1 MKTTI
6 LSLLLM
12 ISTTAMAQTVIVNV
26 SALTGKGSYEQV
38 GVVLEKDANTDEFY
52 NLAVELKNHSD
63 YVMITENQSN
73 RSQGKSDADKMNEAF
88 AKMEELKAMGLVSDA
103 DIQRMKAEMGAQLE
117 KDAENQAKLAQM
129 ASNPSS
135 DPVALKENIRRYCVD
150 NRFFYSASKE
160 VNGMVRVETRTAD
173 GKRRQGFIDVAKAKV
188 AIEPERYGG
197 FNMGAEGKQFHF
209 TNDGY
214 IIGHLANAAEMI
226 DKSGRVLLSGYRNL
240 IFYNDCRILKAQ
252 NAQKKWGIIDYQGN
266 VLEPFIH
273 GSSKSE
279 RLQKAANRI
288 FKENG
293 GVKVEIW

>member
-73 RSQGKSDADKMNEAF
+73 RSQGKSDADKINEAY
-88 AKMEELKAMGLVSDA
+88 AKMEELKKKGLVTDA
-103 DIQRMKAEMGAQLE
+103 DVQRMKAEMGVLLE

-173 GKRRQGFIDVAKAKV
+173 GKRRQGFIDVAKGKV
-188 AIEPERYGG
+188 SIEPERYGG

-273 GSSKSE
+273 DSSKSE
-279 RLQKAANRI
+279 SLQKAANRI
-288 FKENG
+288 FKGKG
-293 GVKVEIW
+293 GVKVDIW

>member
-73 RSQGKSDADKMNEAF
+73 RSQGKSDADKINEAY
-88 AKMEELKAMGLVSDA
+88 AKMEELKKKGLVTDA
-103 DIQRMKAEMGAQLE
+103 DVQRMKAEMGVLLE
-117 KDAENQAKLAQM
+117 KDVENQAKLAKM

-173 GKRRQGFIDVAKAKV
+173 GKRRQGFIDVAKGKV
-188 AIEPERYGG
+188 SIESERYGG

-240 IFYNDCRILKAQ
+240 IFYDDCRILKAQ

-273 GSSKSE
+273 DSSKSE
-279 RLQKAANRI
+279 SLQKAANRI
-288 FKENG
+288 FKEKG
-293 GVKVEIW
+293 GVKVDIW

>member
-1 MKTTI
+1 
-6 LSLLLM
+6 
-12 ISTTAMAQTVIVNV
+12 
-26 SALTGKGSYEQV
+26 
-38 GVVLEKDANTDEFY
+38 VLEKDANTDEFY
-52 NLAVELKNHSD
+52 NLAVELKKHSD

-73 RSQGKSDADKMNEAF
+73 RSQGKSDADKINEAY
-88 AKMEELKAMGLVSDA
+88 AKMEELKKKGLVTDA
-103 DIQRMKAEMGAQLE
+103 DVQRMKAEMGVLLE
-117 KDAENQAKLAQM
+117 KDAENQTKLAQM

-160 VNGMVRVETRTAD
+160 VNGMVRVENRTAD
-173 GKRRQGFIDVAKAKV
+173 GKRRQGFIDVAKGKV
-188 AIEPERYGG
+188 SIEPERYGG

-273 GSSKSE
+273 DSSKSE
-279 RLQKAANRI
+279 SLQKAANRI
-288 FKENG
+288 FKEKG
-293 GVKVEIW
+293 GVKVDIW

>member
-1 MKTTI
+1 
-6 LSLLLM
+6 M
-12 ISTTAMAQTVIVNV
+12 ISATAMAQTVIVNV

-73 RSQGKSDADKMNEAF
+73 RSQGKSDTDKINEAY
-88 AKMEELKAMGLVSDA
+88 AKMEELKKKGLVTDA
-103 DIQRMKAEMGAQLE
+103 DVQRMKAEMGVLLE

-160 VNGMVRVETRTAD
+160 ENGMVRVETRTAD
-173 GKRRQGFIDVAKAKV
+173 GKRRMGYIDATIGRVV
-188 AIEPERYGG
+188 IEPDRYSI
-197 FNMGAEGKQFHF
+197 FNNGTTKGF

-214 IIGHLANAAEMI
+214 IIGHSVDGAVIL
-226 DKSGRVLLSGYRNL
+226 DKTGRIVLEGYKNL
-240 IFYNDCRILKAQ
+240 YFYNDCRILKAQ

-279 RLQKAANRI
+279 SLQKAANRI

>member
-73 RSQGKSDADKMNEAF
+73 RSQGKSDADKINEAY
-88 AKMEELKAMGLVSDA
+88 AKMEELKKKGLVTDA
-103 DIQRMKAEMGAQLE
+103 DVQRMKAEMGVLLE

-135 DPVALKENIRRYCVD
+135 DTVALKENIRRYCVE

-173 GKRRQGFIDVAKAKV
+173 GKRRMGYIDATIGRVV
-188 AIEPERYGG
+188 IEPDRYSI
-197 FNMGAEGKQFHF
+197 FNNGTTKGF

-214 IIGHLANAAEMI
+214 IIGHSVDGAVIL
-226 DKSGRVLLSGYRNL
+226 DKTGRIVLEGYKNL
-240 IFYNDCRILKAQ
+240 YFYNDCRILKAQ
-252 NAQKKWGIIDYQGN
+252 NAQKKWGIINYRGN

-273 GSSKSE
+273 DSSKSE
-279 RLQKAANRI
+279 SLQKAANRI
-288 FKENG
+288 FKEKG
-293 GVKVEIW
+293 GVKVDIW

>member
-73 RSQGKSDADKMNEAF
+73 RSQGKSDADKINEAY
-88 AKMEELKAMGLVSDA
+88 AKMEELKKKGLVTDA
-103 DIQRMKAEMGAQLE
+103 DVQRMKAEMGVLLE

-135 DPVALKENIRRYCVD
+135 DPVALKENIRRYCVE

-173 GKRRQGFIDVAKAKV
+173 GKRRMGYIDATIGRVV
-188 AIEPERYGG
+188 IEPDRYSI
-197 FNMGAEGKQFHF
+197 FNNGTTKGF

-214 IIGHLANAAEMI
+214 IIGHSVDGAVIL
-226 DKSGRVLLSGYRNL
+226 DKTGRIVLEGYKNL
-240 IFYNDCRILKAQ
+240 YFYNDCRILKAQ
-252 NAQKKWGIIDYQGN
+252 NAQKKWGIINYRGN

-273 GSSKSE
+273 DSSKSE
-279 RLQKAANRI
+279 SLQKAANRI
-288 FKENG
+288 FKEKG
-293 GVKVEIW
+293 GVKVDIW

>member
-26 SALTGKGSYEQV
+26 SALTEKESYEQV

-52 NLAVELKNHSD
+52 NLAVELKKHSD

-73 RSQGKSDADKMNEAF
+73 RSQGKSDADKINEAY
-88 AKMEELKAMGLVSDA
+88 AKMEELKKKGLVTDA
-103 DIQRMKAEMGAQLE
+103 DVQRMKAEMGVLLE

-135 DPVALKENIRRYCVD
+135 DPVALKENIRCYCVD

-173 GKRRQGFIDVAKAKV
+173 GKRRQGFIDVAKGKV
-188 AIEPERYGG
+188 SIEPERYGG

-273 GSSKSE
+273 DSSKSE
-279 RLQKAANRI
+279 SLQKAANRI
-288 FKENG
+288 FKEKG
-293 GVKVEIW
+293 GVKVDIW

>member
-73 RSQGKSDADKMNEAF
+73 RSQGKSDADKINEAY
-88 AKMEELKAMGLVSDA
+88 AKMEELKKKGLVTDA
-103 DIQRMKAEMGAQLE
+103 DVQRMKAEMGVLLE
-117 KDAENQAKLAQM
+117 KDAENQSKLAQM
-129 ASNPSS
+129 SSNPSS
-135 DPVALKENIRRYCVD
+135 APVALKENIRRYCVD

-173 GKRRQGFIDVAKAKV
+173 GKRRMGYIDATIGRVV
-188 AIEPERYGG
+188 IEPDRYSI
-197 FNMGAEGKQFHF
+197 FNNGTTKGF

-214 IIGHLANAAEMI
+214 IIGHSVDGAVIL
-226 DKSGRVLLSGYRNL
+226 DKTGRIVLEGYKNL
-240 IFYNDCRILKAQ
+240 YFYDDCRILKAQ

-279 RLQKAANRI
+279 SLQKAANRI

>member
-1 MKTTI
+1 M
-6 LSLLLM
+6 
-12 ISTTAMAQTVIVNV
+12 AMAQTVIVNV

-52 NLAVELKNHSD
+52 NIAVELKKHSD

-88 AKMEELKAMGLVSDA
+88 AKMEELKKKGLVTDA
-103 DIQRMKAEMGAQLE
+103 DIQRLKTEMNAQLE

-160 VNGMVRVETRTAD
+160 VNGMVRIETRTAD
-173 GKRRQGFIDVAKAKV
+173 GKRRQGFIDVAKGKV
-188 AIEPERYGG
+188 SIEPERYGG

-273 GSSKSE
+273 DSSKSE
-279 RLQKAANRI
+279 SLQKAANRI
-288 FKENG
+288 FKEKG
-293 GVKVEIW
+293 GVKVDIW

>member
-73 RSQGKSDADKMNEAF
+73 RSQGKSDADKINEAY
-88 AKMEELKAMGLVSDA
+88 AKMEELKKKGLVTDA
-103 DIQRMKAEMGAQLE
+103 DVQRMKAEMGVLLE

-135 DPVALKENIRRYCVD
+135 DPVALKENIRRYCVE

-173 GKRRQGFIDVAKAKV
+173 GKRRMGYIDATIGRVV
-188 AIEPERYGG
+188 IEPDRYSI
-197 FNMGAEGKQFHF
+197 FNNGTTKGF

-214 IIGHLANAAEMI
+214 IIGHSVDGAVIL
-226 DKSGRVLLSGYRNL
+226 DKTGRIVLEGYKNL
-240 IFYNDCRILKAQ
+240 YFYNDCRILKAQ

-279 RLQKAANRI
+279 SLQKAANRI

>member
-52 NLAVELKNHSD
+52 NLAVELKKHSD

-88 AKMEELKAMGLVSDA
+88 AKMEELKKRGLVTDA
-103 DIQRMKAEMGAQLE
+103 DIQRLKTEMNAQLE

-173 GKRRQGFIDVAKAKV
+173 GKRRMGYIDATIGRVV
-188 AIEPERYGG
+188 IEPDRYSI
-197 FNMGAEGKQFHF
+197 FNNGTTKGF

-214 IIGHLANAAEMI
+214 IIGHSVDGAVIL
-226 DKSGRVLLSGYRNL
+226 DKTGRIVLEGYKNL
-240 IFYNDCRILKAQ
+240 YFYDDCRILKAQ

-279 RLQKAANRI
+279 SLQKAANRI

-293 GVKVEIW
+293 GVKVQIW

>member
-279 RLQKAANRI
+279 SLQKAANRI

>member
-73 RSQGKSDADKMNEAF
+73 RSQGKSDADKINEAY
-88 AKMEELKAMGLVSDA
+88 AKMEELKKKGLVTDA
-103 DIQRMKAEMGAQLE
+103 DIQRLKTEMNAQLE

-173 GKRRQGFIDVAKAKV
+173 GKRRQGFIDVAKGKV
-188 AIEPERYGG
+188 SIEPERYGG

-252 NAQKKWGIIDYQGN
+252 NAQKKWGIIDYRGN

-273 GSSKSE
+273 DSSKSE
-279 RLQKAANRI
+279 SLQKAANRI
-288 FKENG
+288 FKEKG
-293 GVKVEIW
+293 GVKVDIW

>member
-73 RSQGKSDADKMNEAF
+73 RSQGKSDADKINEAY
-88 AKMEELKAMGLVSDA
+88 AKMEELKKKGLVTDA
-103 DIQRMKAEMGAQLE
+103 DVQRMKAEMGVLLE

-173 GKRRQGFIDVAKAKV
+173 GKRR
-188 AIEPERYGG
+188 
-197 FNMGAEGKQFHF
+197 M
-209 TNDGY
+209 GY
-214 IIGHLANAAEMI
+214 IDATMDEWSSSPTVTVSLTTGQPKDLPTTAT
-226 DKSGRVLLSGYRNL
+226 SL
-240 IFYNDCRILKAQ
+240 
-252 NAQKKWGIIDYQGN
+252 GIQ
-266 VLEPFIH
+266 
-273 GSSKSE
+273 
-279 RLQKAANRI
+279 
-288 FKENG
+288 
-293 GVKVEIW
+293 

>member
-6 LSLLLM
+6 LSLLLV

-73 RSQGKSDADKMNEAF
+73 RSQGKSDADKINEAY
-88 AKMEELKAMGLVSDA
+88 AKMEELKKKGLVTDA
-103 DIQRMKAEMGAQLE
+103 DVQRMKAEMGVLLE

-173 GKRRQGFIDVAKAKV
+173 GKRRQGFIDVAKGKV
-188 AIEPERYGG
+188 SIEPERYGG

-273 GSSKSE
+273 DSSKSE
-279 RLQKAANRI
+279 SLQKAANRI
-288 FKENG
+288 FKEKG
-293 GVKVEIW
+293 GEKVEIW

>member
-73 RSQGKSDADKMNEAF
+73 RSQGKSDADKINEAY
-88 AKMEELKAMGLVSDA
+88 AKMEELKKKGLVTDA
-103 DIQRMKAEMGAQLE
+103 DVQRMKAEMGVLLE

-173 GKRRQGFIDVAKAKV
+173 GKRRQGFIDVAKGKV
-188 AIEPERYGG
+188 SIEPERYGG

-273 GSSKSE
+273 DSSKSE
-279 RLQKAANRI
+279 SLQKAANRI
-288 FKENG
+288 FKEKG
-293 GVKVEIW
+293 GVKVDIW

>member
-26 SALTGKGSYEQV
+26 SALTEKGSYEQV

-52 NLAVELKNHSD
+52 NLAVELKKHSD

-73 RSQGKSDADKMNEAF
+73 RSQGKSDADKINEAY
-88 AKMEELKAMGLVSDA
+88 AKMEELKKKGLVTDA
-103 DIQRMKAEMGAQLE
+103 DVQRMKAEMGVLLE

-160 VNGMVRVETRTAD
+160 VNGMVRVENRTAD
-173 GKRRQGFIDVAKAKV
+173 GKRRQGFIDVAKGKV
-188 AIEPERYGG
+188 SIEPERYGG

-273 GSSKSE
+273 DSSKSE
-279 RLQKAANRI
+279 SLQKAANRI
-288 FKENG
+288 FKEKG
-293 GVKVEIW
+293 GVKVDIW

>member
-52 NLAVELKNHSD
+52 NLAVELKKHSD

-73 RSQGKSDADKMNEAF
+73 RSQGKSDADKINEAY
-88 AKMEELKAMGLVSDA
+88 AKMEELKKKGLVTDA
-103 DIQRMKAEMGAQLE
+103 DVQRMKAEMGVLLE
-117 KDAENQAKLAQM
+117 KDAENQTKLAQM

-160 VNGMVRVETRTAD
+160 VNGMVRVENRTAD
-173 GKRRQGFIDVAKAKV
+173 GKRRQGFIDVAKGKV
-188 AIEPERYGG
+188 SIEPERYGG

-273 GSSKSE
+273 DSSKSE
-279 RLQKAANRI
+279 SLQKAANRI
-288 FKENG
+288 FKEKG
-293 GVKVEIW
+293 GVKVDIW

>member
-52 NLAVELKNHSD
+52 NLAVELKKHSD

-73 RSQGKSDADKMNEAF
+73 RSQGKSDADKINEAY
-88 AKMEELKAMGLVSDA
+88 AKMEELKKKGLVTDA
-103 DIQRMKAEMGAQLE
+103 DVQRMKAEMGVLLE

-173 GKRRQGFIDVAKAKV
+173 GKRRQGFIDVAKGKV
-188 AIEPERYGG
+188 SIEPERYGG

-273 GSSKSE
+273 DSSKSE
-279 RLQKAANRI
+279 SLQKAANRI
-288 FKENG
+288 FKEKG
-293 GVKVEIW
+293 GVKVDIW

>member
-12 ISTTAMAQTVIVNV
+12 ISTTAMAQTFIVKV
-26 SALTGKGSYEQV
+26 SALTGKGIYEEV

-73 RSQGKSDADKMNEAF
+73 RSQGKSDADKINEAY
-88 AKMEELKAMGLVSDA
+88 AKMEELKKKGLVTDA
-103 DIQRMKAEMGAQLE
+103 DVQRMKAEMGVLLE
-117 KDAENQAKLAQM
+117 KDAENQSKLAQM
-129 ASNPSS
+129 SSNPSS

-173 GKRRQGFIDVAKAKV
+173 GKRRMGYIDATIGRVV
-188 AIEPERYGG
+188 IEPDRYSI
-197 FNMGAEGKQFHF
+197 FNNGTTKGF

-214 IIGHLANAAEMI
+214 IIGHSVDGAVIL
-226 DKSGRVLLSGYRNL
+226 DKTGRIVLEGYKNL
-240 IFYNDCRILKAQ
+240 YFYDDCRILKAQ

-279 RLQKAANRI
+279 SLQKAANRI